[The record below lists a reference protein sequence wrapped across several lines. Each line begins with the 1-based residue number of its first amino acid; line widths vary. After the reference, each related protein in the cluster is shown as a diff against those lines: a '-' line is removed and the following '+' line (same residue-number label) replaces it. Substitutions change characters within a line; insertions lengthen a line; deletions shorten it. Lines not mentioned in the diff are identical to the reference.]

1 MSKLLVYIARTIV
14 VQGNVPTLSKTH
26 FPLSKSSASKKK
38 KKKKKC
44 VGACSRL
51 GVLFRWALYR
61 KHKSPNTRP
70 VAR

>member
-38 KKKKKC
+38 KKKKKKVC
-44 VGACSRL
+44 GREKTARVLVQL
-51 GVLFRWALYR
+51 GLIPEA
-61 KHKSPNTRP
+61 KEP
-70 VAR
+70 